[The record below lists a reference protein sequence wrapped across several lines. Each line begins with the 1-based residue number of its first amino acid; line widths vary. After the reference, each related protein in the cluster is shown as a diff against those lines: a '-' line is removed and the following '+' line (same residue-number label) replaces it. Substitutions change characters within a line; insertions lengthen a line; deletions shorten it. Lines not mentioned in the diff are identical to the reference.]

1 MRSLVSYWY
10 PVEKHVCI
18 IASQCFSCFALFF
31 HKVKKTE
38 RERETPGE
46 LDKGHAKPHYHRGT
60 PMSCKKSLVVLGKEG
75 KWVML
80 LGHKGKMERDWCL
93 GAQTTEGWSGR
104 GDHESPGIV

>member
-18 IASQCFSCFALFF
+18 IASQCFGCFALFF
-31 HKVKKTE
+31 HKVKKT
-38 RERETPGE
+38 ERETPGE
-46 LDKGHAKPHYHRGT
+46 LDKGHAKPHYHRGR

-80 LGHKGKMERDWCL
+80 LGSQRQDGKRLVPGSTDYRR
-93 GAQTTEGWSGR
+93 SGR